1 VLCGSQL
8 PALEHRLQRMSEEKQ
23 SQSSD
28 HPRRRACSVD
38 DDVPPLT
45 REDNYSRLQ
54 QPLMTITSDA
64 SVDALLSRAAATAIS
79 IITSTTDAAAAA
91 AHDNQEDVR
100 DDGQNS
106 NFTLLLLYRS

>member
-1 VLCGSQL
+1 MLCGSQL
-8 PALEHRLQRMSEEKQ
+8 PALENRLQRMSEEKQ

-28 HPRRRACSVD
+28 HPRRRACSVND
-38 DDVPPLT
+38 APPLT

-91 AHDNQEDVR
+91 AAHDNQEDVR